1 MVLYKRRSRKSIGR
15 DEKMT
20 EHEIERERLIELLR
34 QAGVTW
40 FPTKVADYLIEN
52 GVRCM
57 PFIAMIEQTTENGKF
72 CKKPSEQKFN
82 GRYCLVYE
90 NKAKWGTPLIDICGT
105 KTYNTEEAEQA
116 LEEKNG

>member
-1 MVLYKRRSRKSIGR
+1 
-15 DEKMT
+15 MT
-20 EHEIERERLIELLR
+20 EREIERKRLIELIANADSYM
-34 QAGVTW
+34 QEP
-40 FPTKVADYLIEN
+40 FADYLLKN